1 MPSCHLRWLLTE
13 SGKKVMEKRSSHG
26 DAGRKLMA
34 KTVVACALLAGACTA
49 SLTACNTAANNMPSQ
64 PGSSAVSSQASS
76 EVSDL
81 PQPPESEKKS
91 PKSVS
96 SEKKRTG
103 SKSSSVVAVK
113 TEKQAADKIKK
124 TVSLDWKR
132 YRLKKTGTV
141 TIDNVQYWE
150 FEMWHGS
157 SFQSPFIL
165 VNPKTGS
172 VFTWAVSDKALVP
185 AAQDQA
191 FSKTPH
197 TFTAA
202 VYDFTMNGV
211 TMKTDS
217 GTKFTVPSH
226 NDTID
231 MSGLKNIT
239 YGDKVKITYTGVK
252 NGDDMSRVFFT
263 KVEKIS

>member
-1 MPSCHLRWLLTE
+1 MGKRLL
-13 SGKKVMEKRSSHG
+13 HG
-26 DAGRKLMA
+26 NAGRKLMA
-34 KTVVACALLAGACTA
+34 KTVVACALLAGVCTA
-49 SLTACNTAANNMPSQ
+49 SLTACNTAANMPSQ
-64 PGSSAVSSQASS
+64 PGSSALSSQASSESPS

-81 PQPPESEKKS
+81 PQPSESEKES
-91 PKSVS
+91 SKSVS
-96 SEKKRTG
+96 SEKEWTS
-103 SKSSSVVAVK
+103 SKSPSVAAIK
-113 TEKQAADKIKK
+113 TEKQAADKIEK

-141 TIDNVQYWE
+141 TMDNVQYWE

-172 VFTWAVSDKALVP
+172 VFTWAASDKALVP

-239 YGDKVKITYTGVK
+239 YGDKVKITYTGIK